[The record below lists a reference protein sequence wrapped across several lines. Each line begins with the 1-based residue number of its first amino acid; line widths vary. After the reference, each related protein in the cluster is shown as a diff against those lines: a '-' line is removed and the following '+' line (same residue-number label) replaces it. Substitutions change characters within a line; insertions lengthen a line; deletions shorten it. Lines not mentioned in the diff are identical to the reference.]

1 MTHMRI
7 LGALAAS
14 LALTAA
20 LAPLPA
26 LAQGRGVESYTFAFQ
41 NAEIAQVVQE
51 VLGQAGQPYVL
62 DPGVSGKI
70 SFRIEQRL
78 TRDQL
83 LAALEA
89 VLAANNVAMVR
100 SGDQLMITPQAK
112 AKSTAEIR
120 RSAAGLRGSGY
131 EMIAV
136 PLGYAQP
143 SEVARALE
151 AIAAADTVLYS
162 NDKLGLLLL
171 GGSGNQLKAA
181 LETLKVFDQ
190 SAFQD
195 SKIRWYE
202 LTQAQ
207 ATTVSAEIERIV
219 QGAGLVG
226 VNVVPLKRLNGV
238 IVFGR
243 SAEALDEIG
252 RWVRRLDMP
261 GKDMA
266 SNLYVYR
273 PQFASAEALARTL
286 GGLLGGAGGQPLA
299 PSSPAPS
306 RDVQGSAAAPPA
318 PAMASVGSQEG
329 EDEMRVGLDRES
341 NTLLVFASPS
351 KWVQVQ
357 RILGEID
364 RPQRQIL
371 IEASIVE
378 VTLGKTFQFGVD
390 WNVFSGNL
398 QIGAVNNGG
407 GEVAPTFPG
416 LSISYFNNDISA
428 ALSALGSRTAI
439 EVISAPKIIALDNRT
454 ARLQVGDQVPVVTQR
469 AQNTSSSDAQL
480 INSIDYR
487 STGVIL
493 NVTPRIAGD
502 DRLVLEVTQEVSSVG
517 RTSTSGIDSPTIQQ
531 RRFESTLVLDDGGT
545 VALGGLISSTRS
557 DGNSGVPWLKDV
569 PGVGSLFRSETRDRT
584 RSELIVL
591 LSARIIDDKAS
602 AQRAMADLASDM
614 HELQSRGLLPKP

>member
-1 MTHMRI
+1 M
-7 LGALAAS
+7 
-14 LALTAA
+14 
-20 LAPLPA
+20 PVV
-26 LAQGRGVESYTFAFQ
+26 AQGRGAEAYTFAFQ

-89 VLAANNVAMVR
+89 VLGANNVAMVR
-100 SGDQLMITPQAK
+100 NGDQLMITPQAK
-112 AKSTAEIR
+112 AKSTAVIR
-120 RSAAGLRGSGY
+120 RGAEGLRGAGY
-131 EMIAV
+131 EIVAV

-171 GGSGNQLKAA
+171 GGSGQELKSA
-181 LETLKVFDQ
+181 LDTLKVFDQ

-195 SKIRWYE
+195 AKIRWFE
-202 LTQAQ
+202 LRQAQ
-207 ATTVSAEIERIV
+207 ASTVASEIERIV

-226 VNVVPLKRLNGV
+226 VTVVPLKRLNGL
-238 IVFGR
+238 IIFGR
-243 SAEALDEIG
+243 SPDALGEIG
-252 RWVRRLDMP
+252 KWVDRLDTP
-261 GKDMA
+261 GRDM
-266 SNLYVYR
+266 SSTLYVYR

-286 GGLLGGAGGQPLA
+286 GGVLGAGSGQPLPQA
-299 PSSPAPS
+299 ASTASASPG
-306 RDVQGSAAAPPA
+306 RDVQGSAAAAPA
-318 PAMASVGSQEG
+318 PAMTSMGTATG
-329 EDEMRVGLDRES
+329 EDEARVGLDRES

-364 RPQRQIL
+364 RPQRQIM

-378 VTLGKTFQFGVD
+378 VTLGKTFEFGVD

-398 QIGAVNNGG
+398 QIGSVNNGEG
-407 GEVAPTFPG
+407 DVQPTFPG
-416 LSISYFNNDISA
+416 LSVSYFNNDIEA
-428 ALSALGSRTAI
+428 ALRALGSRTAI
-439 EVISAPKIIALDNRT
+439 EVISRPKIIAVDNRL

-469 AQNTSSSDAQL
+469 AQNTGAGDAPV

-493 NVTPRIAGD
+493 NVTPRIVGD
-502 DRLVLEVTQEVSSVG
+502 NRLVLDVSQEVSSVG
-517 RTSTSGIDSPTIQQ
+517 RTRTSGIDSPTIQQ
-531 RRFESTLVLDDGGT
+531 RRFESTLVLENGAT
-545 VALGGLISSTRS
+545 VALGGLISSTQS
-557 DGNSGVPWLKDV
+557 DGDSGVPWLKDV
-569 PGVGSLFRSETRDRT
+569 PAVGSLFKSQTRDRT

-591 LSARIIDDKAS
+591 LSARILDDKAS
-602 AQRAMADLASDM
+602 VDRAMGELARDM
-614 HELQSRGLLPKP
+614 LELQRRGLLPTP